1 MPRPRSFAKN
11 KRPALWN
18 LPVCGEKGLQFA
30 PASFIIRNSFVQKED
45 PAAMRIALI
54 AHDSRKELMT
64 QFCTAYVRILSEN
77 ELVATGVTGKLV
89 AEATGLPVRCLYPG
103 NCGGAEQI
111 SAMIACGEVD
121 MLLFFRDP
129 GRRAR
134 RRTQRRHAAAPVRY
148 PHDPGGDQHR
158 HGRSA
163 DPRPGA
169 RGPRL
174 DRSPARPQINKPNK
188 QTKHALPLCGRAYL
202 AYAGDHSAPAGRMRP
217 MPWMRSIKKPDTVT
231 VTSDQTMRCTGR

>member
-1 MPRPRSFAKN
+1 
-11 KRPALWN
+11 
-18 LPVCGEKGLQFA
+18 
-30 PASFIIRNSFVQKED
+30 
-45 PAAMRIALI
+45 MRIALI

-129 GRRAR
+129 
-134 RRTQRRHAAAPVRY
+134 V
-148 PHDPGGDQHR
+148 
-158 HGRSA
+158 
-163 DPRPGA
+163 GA
-169 RGPRL
+169 RANEPNAVTLLRL
-174 DRSPARPQINKPNK
+174 CDTHTIPVATNIATAEVLIHGLERGDLAWIEVQR
-188 QTKHALPLCGRAYL
+188 GR
-202 AYAGDHSAPAGRMRP
+202 
-217 MPWMRSIKKPDTVT
+217 K
-231 VTSDQTMRCTGR
+231 